1 MEWLDGHQGGMG
13 IRERKQRE
21 FQRREQEILDAALA
35 LFATADWRSV
45 TVEQIAER
53 AEIGKGT
60 VYKHFVS
67 KEEIYARLA
76 LDFHRHS
83 LEELRRLGSELPV
96 VQRLRRM
103 IEVVWAEHMRSE
115 AHHRLV
121 QFCEAADF
129 RQGLTAETQAE
140 LAAMDAAFQ
149 AEIDSVLQRGINDG
163 VLPRKPLPA
172 LLLGPMAALKGA
184 VRLAWS
190 GQLPP
195 EERPGSR
202 VEEIT
207 NFILAGMLYQEWL
220 AEEGL
225 DPEQARR
232 RAEAEQVA
240 AETDAL

>member
-1 MEWLDGHQGGMG
+1 MG

-21 FQRREQEILDAALA
+21 FQRREREILDAALA

-60 VYKHFVS
+60 VYKHFAS

-83 LEELRRLGSELPV
+83 LDELRRLGSDQPV

-103 IEVVWAEHMRSE
+103 IEVFWAEHTRSE

-121 QFCEAADF
+121 QFCEAEDF
-129 RQGLTAETQAE
+129 RKGLTPGTQAE
-140 LAAMDAAFQ
+140 LLAMDAALQ
-149 AEIDSVLQRGINDG
+149 AEINSVLERGIADG

-195 EERPGSR
+195 EERTGSR

-207 NFILAGMLYQEWL
+207 NFILAGMLYQERL

-225 DPEQARR
+225 DPKRARR
-232 RAEAEQVA
+232 RVKAEQRAV
-240 AETDAL
+240 DNSG